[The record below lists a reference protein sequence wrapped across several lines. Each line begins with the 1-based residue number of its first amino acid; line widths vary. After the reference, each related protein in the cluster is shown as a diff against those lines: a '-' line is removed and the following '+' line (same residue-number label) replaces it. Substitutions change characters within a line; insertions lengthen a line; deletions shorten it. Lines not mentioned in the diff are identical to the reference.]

1 MIVPVDITFFKKEKR
16 KHSGKKRHKNLPL
29 SLIKSQTAA

>member
-16 KHSGKKRHKNLPL
+16 KHSGKKKTQ
-29 SLIKSQTAA
+29 KSASVFD